1 MSLITLEDC
10 KRYVKYEVSEED
22 LNDDDI
28 KNDIENLE
36 QFRLAAIKYLQN
48 ATGKVF
54 VTNPVAK
61 TFCLIFV
68 DEMFSDFK
76 GLSKNDVTST
86 KNLLLAQLR
95 YDDEL

>member
-1 MSLITLEDC
+1 MSLITLDEC

-22 LNDDDI
+22 LEDEDI
-28 KNDIENLE
+28 KKDIENLE
-36 QFRLAAIKYLQN
+36 QFRLTAIRYLEN
-48 ATGKVF
+48 ATGKCF
-54 VTNPVAK
+54 ITNPLAK

-76 GLSKNDVTST
+76 GLAKNDVTST

-95 YDDEL
+95 YDNEL